1 MALKKI
7 PFAKRIRYLL
17 EYAISWLFFKLLSAL
32 PLKISAKFAAQLSLF
47 IGPKLSVNK
56 LAKNNLSSAMP
67 NLKQG
72 KIDQI
77 IKDMWCNLGMIVGE
91 FPHIGKIDPKNI
103 GKYIKFSK
111 ESLKNL
117 EQIKKLNQGGIIFSG
132 HIGNWEIGPKSL
144 ISQGLKVK
152 TLYRPLNN
160 PYVEDLTAK
169 ASRVE
174 LIKKDS
180 SGSREIINSVKNGE
194 YVIIL
199 ADQKTTEGI
208 PVKFFHKEATTTT
221 SIARIAQ
228 KYNIPIIPARVIR
241 LNKEFKFEIEVGKPI
256 KITENAKNF
265 DVIKYNAIINQTIEK
280 WIKEYPEQW
289 FWVHDR
295 WKV

>member
-1 MALKKI
+1 MASKKI
-7 PFAKRIRYLL
+7 SLIKRIRYLT
-17 EYAISWLFFKLLSAL
+17 EYIISWLFFKILSAL
-32 PLKISAKFAAQLSLF
+32 PLNLSRKFAGRLSLF
-47 IGPKLSVNK
+47 IGPKLSVDK
-56 LAKNNLSSAMP
+56 LARHNLSKAIPELSQ
-67 NLKQG
+67 NKVNQV
-72 KIDQI
+72 IQ
-77 IKDMWCNLGMIVGE
+77 DMWRNLGMIVGE
-91 FPHIGKIDPKNI
+91 FPHIGKIKIKDINQ
-103 GKYIKFSK
+103 YIKFSK
-111 ESLKNL
+111 ESLQNL
-117 EQIKKLNQGGIIFSG
+117 KEIKKLNQGGIIFSG

-160 PYVEDLTAK
+160 PHVEKLTAG
-169 ASRVE
+169 SRGVQ

-180 SGSREIINSVKNGE
+180 AGSREIINSVKNGE

-208 PVKFFHKEATTTT
+208 PVKFFHKKATTTT

-241 LNKEFKFEIEVGKPI
+241 LEDKFKFEIEVGKPI
-256 KITENAKNF
+256 KITENIKNF

-295 WKV
+295 WKS